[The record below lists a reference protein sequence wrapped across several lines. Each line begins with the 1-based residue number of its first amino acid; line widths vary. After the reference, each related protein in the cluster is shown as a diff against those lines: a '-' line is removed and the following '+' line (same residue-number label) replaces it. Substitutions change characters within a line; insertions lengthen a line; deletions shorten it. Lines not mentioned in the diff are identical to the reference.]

1 MITGRYVF
9 SRLFFTSFSA
19 EVVNTFFES
28 GMSEDTSPLLSKQN
42 RKLSH
47 NLPLKSAYLS
57 LGTYLIALLSFWLH
71 AKNLSN
77 LFVVFT
83 FFLAGT
89 PALIKS
95 LDNICQKVVN
105 IDILMT
111 SAAFG
116 SIFIGGA
123 LEGALL
129 LVLFAISEALGQM
142 VSGKAKST
150 LVSLKQLAPTTGW
163 LVLEDGNLQKVAI
176 NKIEVGNILRIK
188 SGEVV
193 PLDGE
198 ILHGSSSINLM
209 HLTGE
214 KVPKSC
220 HPGSIVPAGAHNM
233 EGSFDLRVLRT
244 GSDSTIAHIINLVI
258 QAQNSKPRLQ
268 QRLDKYSSVYALS
281 IFAIACGIALLVP
294 LFTSIPL
301 LGPQSAFYRALAF
314 LIAASPCA
322 LIIAIPI
329 AYLSAINA
337 CAKHGVLLK
346 GGVILD
352 RLVSCNSV
360 VMDKTGTLT
369 TGELTCIGCDYF
381 GSKNETFFPSVLAL
395 EQSSSHPIAEAIV
408 SYLME
413 QKVSSLPADRY
424 LTVPG
429 EGVRGYF
436 NEQEA
441 FVGRVET
448 GLGKVPS
455 EYLEDIEQKIYQA
468 KQHGEICSLAYV
480 GNSFAL
486 FYFRDIPRPQAK
498 EIIQDLKDLGYPVSM
513 LTGDHKVSA
522 ENTAEILGIS
532 EVFFDLTPE
541 DKLAKIRELATQ
553 RQIMMVGDGINDA
566 PALAQATVGIAMGE
580 AGSATA
586 IEAADIVLL
595 HDSLSSLPWIIQ
607 KAKQTKKVVS
617 QNLALALAII
627 LLVSWP
633 ASLGIIPLWL
643 AVILHEGST
652 VIVGLNALRLLK
664 S

>member
-1 MITGRYVF
+1 MF
-9 SRLFFTSFSA
+9 SRLFSTSFSA
-19 EVVNTFFES
+19 EILNTFFES
-28 GMSEDTSPLLSKQN
+28 GMTEDTSPLLSAEN
-42 RKLSH
+42 RRLSH
-47 NLPLKSAYLS
+47 NLTLKSAYLS
-57 LGTYLIALLSFWLH
+57 LGTYLIALCSYWLN
-71 AKNLSN
+71 AVNLCN
-77 LFVVFT
+77 LFIVFT

-95 LDNICQKVVN
+95 LDNIRQKIVN

-163 LVLEDGNLQKVAI
+163 LVLENGNLQKVAI
-176 NKIEVGNILRIK
+176 SKVEVGNILRIK

-214 KVPKSC
+214 KVPKAC
-220 HPGSIVPAGAHNM
+220 HIGSIVPAGAHNI
-233 EGSFDLRVLRT
+233 EGSFDLRVLRI

-258 QAQNSKPRLQ
+258 QAQNSKPKLQ
-268 QRLDKYSSVYALS
+268 QRLDKYSSIYALS
-281 IFAIACGIALLVP
+281 IFSIASAIAILVP
-294 LFTSIPL
+294 LFTSIPF

-337 CAKHGVLLK
+337 CAKHGILLK

-352 RLVSCNSV
+352 RLVSCNSI

-369 TGELTCIGCDYF
+369 TGQLTCVGCDYF
-381 GSKNETFFPSVLAL
+381 GPKNNNFFPSVLAL

-408 SYLME
+408 TYLSA

-424 LTVPG
+424 LTIPG

-436 NEQEA
+436 DEEEA

-448 GLGKVPS
+448 GLKRVSS
-455 EYLEDIEQKIYQA
+455 EHLQEIQQKIYQA
-468 KQHGEICSLAYV
+468 KRQGEICSIAYL
-480 GNSFAL
+480 GKSFAL
-486 FYFRDIPRPQAK
+486 FYFRDIPRPQAT
-498 EIIQDLKDLGYPVSM
+498 EIIKDLKKLGYPVSM
-513 LTGDHKVSA
+513 LTGDHKISA
-522 ENTAEILGIS
+522 ENTAELVGIS
-532 EVFFDLTPE
+532 EVFSDLSP
-541 DKLAKIRELATQ
+541 DQKLKKVRELATE

-595 HDSLSSLPWIIQ
+595 HDSLAALPWIIQ